1 MVREAEKQ
9 DLDELLKLYLFLH
22 EDNIPE
28 NNEHLRNT
36 WTRILQDPNHHLIV
50 NEIDGKIVSS
60 CVCVIIPN
68 LTRNVRPYAFVENVV
83 TNEAY
88 RGKGYAGACLHYARR
103 GKRKLLQDDAADRFE
118 EAGDACVLRKSWI

>member
-1 MVREAEKQ
+1 MIREAEKQ

-68 LTRNVRPYAFVENVV
+68 LTRNVRPYA
-83 TNEAY
+83 
-88 RGKGYAGACLHYARR
+88 
-103 GKRKLLQDDAADRFE
+103 
-118 EAGDACVLRKSWI
+118 LRKKKTATR

>member
-1 MVREAEKQ
+1 MIREAEQK

-50 NEIDGKIVSS
+50 NEIDGKIVLPVS
-60 CVCVIIPN
+60 
-68 LTRNVRPYAFVENVV
+68 A
-83 TNEAY
+83 
-88 RGKGYAGACLHYARR
+88 
-103 GKRKLLQDDAADRFE
+103 
-118 EAGDACVLRKSWI
+118 